1 MHNWVITGGHPV
13 DGALVHSLWP
23 ISGIFCFMLWA
34 FVCHKIGSRCHLLL
48 SWNNILDNQI
58 SRKKIFQ
65 KIFNL
70 FIYLQNM
77 ESNPWYQQYKTLILK
92 NQLIMKACIFFVFKC
107 CKWLSTSTTFLMMV
121 LKLCMLLKKNKIYHF
136 YVLCVLIHNFLYIY
150 IENFR
155 KTLQYN
161 NTFHEQLIIQ
171 DNENGTPW

>member
-1 MHNWVITGGHPV
+1 M

-23 ISGIFCFMLWA
+23 ISGILLHVTVCA

-77 ESNPWYQQYKTLILK
+77 ESNPRYQQYKTLFLK
-92 NQLIMKACIFFVFKC
+92 NQLIMKACIFC
-107 CKWLSTSTTFLMMV
+107 LQ
-121 LKLCMLLKKNKIYHF
+121 ML
-136 YVLCVLIHNFLYIY
+136 
-150 IENFR
+150 
-155 KTLQYN
+155 
-161 NTFHEQLIIQ
+161 
-171 DNENGTPW
+171 